1 MPLESILY
9 LSFVVS
15 ALTVFASAL
24 TYAEWATRQVNREPF
39 KAEQNGTP
47 AQRQSEETVPLR
59 RAA

>member
-15 ALTVFASAL
+15 ALAVFASAL
-24 TYAEWATRQVNREPF
+24 TYADWATRQANESRNV
-39 KAEQNGTP
+39 EQTRKP
-47 AQRQSEETVPLR
+47 ARRPVDVMAPLR